1 MTSILDQIDEFSKAE
16 KLAILDEQFLNLAGN
31 STVDCLSVA
40 QQHLWFQHQLTSSH
54 TLCNS
59 VVAWR
64 LEGQLNVSALERGLA
79 QIVHRHEVLHTQF
92 PLRKGKPVPVVSDPA
107 DFKVTVLE
115 LPRELATHMETELQH
130 WLSVEAQKT
139 FDLAVQLPFRASLLV
154 LGENEYVLALVAHDI
169 VWDEW
174 SASVFA
180 WELGSLYDA
189 FATGEPSPL
198 QPLPI
203 QYSKFSNWQAKQLD
217 DDRLKGQLAYWR
229 ERLGAEPLH
238 FRLLTDRPHSSVQT
252 DTVSRQY
259 LRISRNIVCGLE
271 QLAEQEGT
279 TLYTVLL
286 AAFNVLL
293 WRYTAQ
299 EDIVVGS
306 PVAGRIGREVEGL
319 IGRFANTLLIRTDLA
334 GDPGFR
340 FLLKREHEIVLG
352 AQAHQ
357 DLPIEKLMRNFFLAV
372 NRNVTHCFRSCLSCA
387 IRLRSP

>member
-40 QQHLWFQHQLTSSH
+40 QQHLWFQHQSTSSH

-154 LGENEYVLALVAHDI
+154 LGENERA
-169 VWDEW
+169 
-174 SASVFA
+174 
-180 WELGSLYDA
+180 G
-189 FATGEPSPL
+189 
-198 QPLPI
+198 
-203 QYSKFSNWQAKQLD
+203 
-217 DDRLKGQLAYWR
+217 
-229 ERLGAEPLH
+229 
-238 FRLLTDRPHSSVQT
+238 
-252 DTVSRQY
+252 
-259 LRISRNIVCGLE
+259 
-271 QLAEQEGT
+271 
-279 TLYTVLL
+279 
-286 AAFNVLL
+286 
-293 WRYTAQ
+293 
-299 EDIVVGS
+299 
-306 PVAGRIGREVEGL
+306 AGR
-319 IGRFANTLLIRTDLA
+319 A
-334 GDPGFR
+334 
-340 FLLKREHEIVLG
+340 
-352 AQAHQ
+352 
-357 DLPIEKLMRNFFLAV
+357 
-372 NRNVTHCFRSCLSCA
+372 
-387 IRLRSP
+387 